1 MKVTVVVLQRR
12 AGRQSVHNHQLH
24 LQSLGAPGRI
34 GDGLAGAAVATS
46 VTVVMPPPPPPGLV
60 GVGPM
65 TKVGF
70 VMKDG
75 GFGLPMPKELEHAA

>member
-12 AGRQSVHNHQLH
+12 TGKESLPSHHLH

-34 GDGLAGAAVATS
+34 GDGLAGAPVATS

-75 GFGLPMPKELEHAA
+75 GFGLPMPNELEHAA